1 MYTCGLCLEYYEDVE
16 IVGPPGRRVIIGSN
30 VRFDEGS
37 LGGRQPLEIVQEL
50 EEEPDEGHIERPTEI
65 NDSGK
70 RKFQTSENLTPVRIY
85 EEYPTSI
92 ESLSP
97 AREPQNE
104 QIGET
109 EQAVPIPNTI
119 DLRQVNAAEETEPV
133 GPRRSTHIRT
143 QTKMF
148 PGMRAF
154 AARVGKDGE
163 PTTLT
168 EALKEEPVEWNR
180 AIADE
185 LHSHMENGKWTQAT
199 LPVGKKALS
208 TKWVFKFKT
217 NADGS

>member
-1 MYTCGLCLEYYEDVE
+1 MSLSQKCTHMGYVWNTRKMWRLWDFT
-16 IVGPPGRRVIIGSN
+16 GRRVIVGSN

-70 RKFQTSENLTPVRIY
+70 GKSQASENLTPVRIY
-85 EEYPTSI
+85 KEYPI
-92 ESLSP
+92 VSLSP
-97 AREPQNE
+97 AWDPQNE

-109 EQAVPIPNTI
+109 KQAVPIQNTI
-119 DLRQVNAAEETEPV
+119 DLRQVNAAEEREPA
-133 GPRRSTHIRT
+133 GPRRSTRIRT
-143 QTKMF
+143 QTNMF

-168 EALKEEPVEWNR
+168 EALKKELVEWN
-180 AIADE
+180 
-185 LHSHMENGKWTQAT
+185 
-199 LPVGKKALS
+199 
-208 TKWVFKFKT
+208 
-217 NADGS
+217 

>member
-1 MYTCGLCLEYYEDVE
+1 M
-16 IVGPPGRRVIIGSN
+16 IIGSN
-30 VRFDEGS
+30 VCFDEGS
-37 LGGRQPLEIVQEL
+37 LGGRQPLEIAQEL
-50 EEEPDEGHIERPTEI
+50 EEEPNEGHIERPAEI
-65 NDSGK
+65 NDIGQG
-70 RKFQTSENLTPVRIY
+70 KFQASENPTPVRVF

-92 ESLSP
+92 VSLSP
-97 AREPQNE
+97 AREPQSE

-109 EQAVPIPNTI
+109 EQAVPIPDTI
-119 DLRQVNAAEETEPV
+119 DLRQVNAIEETEPA
-133 GPRRSTHIRT
+133 GPRRSTRVRT

-154 AARVGKDGE
+154 AERVGKDGE
-163 PTTLT
+163 PTNLT

-185 LHSHMENGKWTQAT
+185 RHSHMENGTWTQAM

-217 NADGS
+217 NADGSRRYKARLVVRGF